1 MLTYDLSARG
11 KTPIYEYLC
20 GCLRRDIY
28 AGRLAVGEKLPGRRS
43 LAEHLG
49 VSEITVNTAYMQLAA
64 EGCLVSVPRRG
75 MYVAARP
82 LAPGPDA
89 PREARSAEAGRAG
102 GSTCAPAG

>member
-43 LAEHLG
+43 LAGRH
-49 VSEITVNTAYMQLAA
+49 
-64 EGCLVSVPRRG
+64 
-75 MYVAARP
+75 
-82 LAPGPDA
+82 
-89 PREARSAEAGRAG
+89 AGRKG
-102 GSTCAPAG
+102 GEGIADRSRRSCAFLFVELAIFGFVPVFALP